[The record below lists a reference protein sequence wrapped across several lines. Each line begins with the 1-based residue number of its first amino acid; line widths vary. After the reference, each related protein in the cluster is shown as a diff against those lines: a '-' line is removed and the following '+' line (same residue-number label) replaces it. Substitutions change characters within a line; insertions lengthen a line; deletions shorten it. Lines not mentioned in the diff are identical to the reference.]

1 MFSRIV
7 LKSLWE
13 RKERFLIAVIAITFG
28 AAMVTSLLTISFDIE
43 ERMGLELRSYGA
55 NLVVLPG
62 EGKHIDPSGVAHP
75 SIVGSVPYLY
85 FKTEINGKKID
96 VAGTDPEAVR
106 KMNAWWHVD
115 GSMPT
120 HNEVLAGINA
130 ARKLGIKTGDELQIK
145 QNSLKVSGVLETG
158 TSDDD
163 RIFVPLK
170 EAMDI
175 SGQNGATSVHLSVLG
190 DIDAVVEYLE
200 SENFRVKK
208 IRQVAESE
216 KNLLMKT
223 RLLMSLVAI
232 FVLSAA
238 CLSLMSTM
246 ITTILE
252 RSREIGLMKAL
263 GCSNRRVAAI
273 FLTETAL
280 MGAVGGIFGYLVGLA
295 LARFISMEIFNMPVS
310 VKPEVF
316 VLTLI
321 ISVLVALIGSML
333 PVSRAVSLDPVKI
346 LRGE

>member
-1 MFSRIV
+1 MILRIV

-13 RKERFLIAVIAITFG
+13 RKERFMIAVIAIIFG

-62 EGKHIDPSGVAHP
+62 EGEYIDISVVSHP
-75 SIVGSVPYLY
+75 SIIGSVPYLY
-85 FKTEINGKKID
+85 FRTEINGKKID
-96 VAGTDPEAVR
+96 ITGTDMEAVR
-106 KMNAWWHVD
+106 KMNSWWHVD
-115 GSMPT
+115 GSMPAG
-120 HNEVLAGINA
+120 NEVLAGIDA
-130 ARKLGIKTGDELQIK
+130 AGKLGIKTGDELRIK
-145 QNSLKVSGVLETG
+145 QKSYRVSGVLETG
-158 TSDDD
+158 TPDDD
-163 RIFVPLK
+163 RIFIPLE

-175 SGQNGATSVHLSVLG
+175 SGKNGVTSVHLSVLG
-190 DIDAVVEYLE
+190 DIDSVAEYLE
-200 SENFRVKK
+200 GENFRVKK

-216 KNLLMKT
+216 KNLLVKT

-238 CLSLMSTM
+238 VLSLMSTM
-246 ITTILE
+246 ITTVLE

-280 MGAVGGIFGYLVGLA
+280 MGAVGGIFGYLAGLA
-295 LARFISMEIFNMPVS
+295 LARFISMEIFNMPIS

-321 ISVLVALIGSML
+321 ISVLVALTGSML
-333 PVSRAVSLDPVKI
+333 PVRRAVSLDPVRI